1 MPELE
6 LDTVFEAGELSTG
19 DIIDSCSSN
28 ASSNKNN
35 NLGGEI
41 ISSIPNLS
49 SISRPHQ
56 LRNEVTTSNA
66 TFSTS
71 ETAAKNINSNLL
83 VVPNSIPLNNKV
95 TTVIHEPPSGFVES
109 PFKCQSNNLSSQEKI
124 SKSET
129 LSGSTASKMSYSE
142 ANEIMILS
150 SDTNIATLKDDTNTK
165 NRFNENG
172 ALK

>member
-28 ASSNKNN
+28 ASSNKNI

-71 ETAAKNINSNLL
+71 ETAKNINSNLL
-83 VVPNSIPLNNKV
+83 VVPNAIPLNNKV

-129 LSGSTASKMSYSE
+129 LSGSTAGKMSYSE

-150 SDTNIATLKDDTNTK
+150 SDTKIATLKDDTNTK